1 MYVAPV
7 KCKACPA
14 LSFYYNIKG
23 LKYSG
28 INEISTMNS
37 QLINAAYCFI
47 KLGVFCI
54 SLLIQQAH
62 AGEQL
67 SVASADE
74 VKQALEIFGQW
85 IQNYRNLDYAGQYE
99 LVHPL
104 IQHYKTRKKWEKAM
118 QKSQQ
123 KNGELL
129 DYEIIA
135 AGTTTADKIPC
146 TEMGHCYRKDIQVVL
161 IFINSTYQKI
171 GAKPKEYVVMAKS
184 KQGWR
189 FGGGTIL
196 NIPFGETMTIL
207 DRKDE
212 RRYGYKEIDT
222 RL

>member
-1 MYVAPV
+1 MNPQI
-7 KCKACPA
+7 
-14 LSFYYNIKG
+14 IK
-23 LKYSG
+23 LV
-28 INEISTMNS
+28 
-37 QLINAAYCFI
+37 YCVI

-62 AGEQL
+62 ASEQV

-74 VKQALEIFGQW
+74 VRQALEIFGQW
-85 IQNYRNLDYAGQYE
+85 TQNYQISDYAEQYKF
-99 LVHPL
+99 VHPL
-104 IQHYKTRKKWEKAM
+104 IQHYKTREKWEKAM
-118 QKSQQ
+118 QKSQR

-129 DYEIIA
+129 GYEIMA
-135 AGTTTADKIPC
+135 AGATTPDKIPC

-161 IFINSTYQKI
+161 IIINSIYQKI

-189 FGGGTIL
+189 FGGGTFL

-212 RRYGYKEIDT
+212 RRYGYKGIDT